1 MWIDKQK
8 TINLQLEMPVRLST
22 YRKGNAIPPL
32 PGTNIFHSTELF
44 HVFEMTRG
52 YEPLLIVAYIGNRPV
67 GKLLA
72 VIRKSVRLFP
82 PAIIKR
88 CEIYGTGEYFDE
100 EQNKEDLF
108 GEILEHL
115 TNEVLCKSF
124 LIEFRNLEN
133 PLFGY
138 KAFRKNN
145 YFAINWLRV
154 RNSLHSKAPYERLS
168 MSRRRQINKALRNG
182 AIMEIADNEKDIQDF
197 SRMLKKA
204 YSSQIRKHFPD
215 IGFFRLL
222 AWQNPEKEL
231 AKVFLVKYKGKII
244 VTVDDGGVGGGV
256 VDRLRRICK
265 ADPQTYGR
273 MKVVPVKFGMRIRHR
288 YYYDTTTY
296 MMSVVKE
303 LLSDTDKNG
312 EAKSIELVLPKDD
325 DLIAQLSCR
334 KYTMTESSVIKIES
348 KKEMKARGLPS
359 PDEADCVLLLCLP
372 IKKD

>member
-168 MSRRRQINKALRNG
+168 MSRRRQINKALSMRKTYAFLYPG
-182 AIMEIADNEKDIQDF
+182 ILSVWAPITYAYEKGYAHLEFMD
-197 SRMLKKA
+197 A
-204 YSSQIRKHFPD
+204 
-215 IGFFRLL
+215 
-222 AWQNPEKEL
+222 
-231 AKVFLVKYKGKII
+231 
-244 VTVDDGGVGGGV
+244 
-256 VDRLRRICK
+256 
-265 ADPQTYGR
+265 
-273 MKVVPVKFGMRIRHR
+273 
-288 YYYDTTTY
+288 
-296 MMSVVKE
+296 
-303 LLSDTDKNG
+303 
-312 EAKSIELVLPKDD
+312 
-325 DLIAQLSCR
+325 
-334 KYTMTESSVIKIES
+334 
-348 KKEMKARGLPS
+348 GLPFKKHGYRDFILRFGGKQS
-359 PDEADCVLLLCLP
+359 STRRWFRFSWKWLNKLLCKFY
-372 IKKD
+372 I

>member
-72 VIRKSVRLFP
+72 VIRKSMRLFP

-215 IGFFRLL
+215 IGFSG
-222 AWQNPEKEL
+222 
-231 AKVFLVKYKGKII
+231 Y
-244 VTVDDGGVGGGV
+244 
-256 VDRLRRICK
+256 
-265 ADPQTYGR
+265 
-273 MKVVPVKFGMRIRHR
+273 
-288 YYYDTTTY
+288 
-296 MMSVVKE
+296 
-303 LLSDTDKNG
+303 
-312 EAKSIELVLPKDD
+312 
-325 DLIAQLSCR
+325 
-334 KYTMTESSVIKIES
+334 
-348 KKEMKARGLPS
+348 
-359 PDEADCVLLLCLP
+359 
-372 IKKD
+372 

>member
-1 MWIDKQK
+1 
-8 TINLQLEMPVRLST
+8 MPVRLST

-72 VIRKSVRLFP
+72 VIRKSMRLFP

-108 GEILEHL
+108 GEMLEHL

-154 RNSLHSKAPYERLS
+154 RNSLHSKVPYERLS
-168 MSRRRQINKALRNG
+168 MSRKRQINKALRNG
-182 AIMEIADNEKDIQDF
+182 AIMEVADNEKDIQDF

-204 YSSQIRKHFPD
+204 YSSQVRKHFPD
-215 IGFFRLL
+215 IGYLS
-222 AWQNPEKEL
+222 
-231 AKVFLVKYKGKII
+231 FLKRKCLS
-244 VTVDDGGVGGGV
+244 V
-256 VDRLRRICK
+256 VLRRYAENLCFSLPRYSSRMGTYYLCSRKRIC
-265 ADPQTYGR
+265 T
-273 MKVVPVKFGMRIRHR
+273 FGIHGCRI
-288 YYYDTTTY
+288 T
-296 MMSVVKE
+296 V
-303 LLSDTDKNG
+303 
-312 EAKSIELVLPKDD
+312 
-325 DLIAQLSCR
+325 Q
-334 KYTMTESSVIKIES
+334 
-348 KKEMKARGLPS
+348 KARLQGLYTPLWRQAEQYT
-359 PDEADCVLLLCLP
+359 PLVPLQLEVAEQTLVQILYLIHFCLFV
-372 IKKD
+372 

>member
-197 SRMLKKA
+197 SRMLKK
-204 YSSQIRKHFPD
+204 S
-215 IGFFRLL
+215 L
-222 AWQNPEKEL
+222 
-231 AKVFLVKYKGKII
+231 FL
-244 VTVDDGGVGGGV
+244 
-256 VDRLRRICK
+256 
-265 ADPQTYGR
+265 
-273 MKVVPVKFGMRIRHR
+273 
-288 YYYDTTTY
+288 
-296 MMSVVKE
+296 
-303 LLSDTDKNG
+303 TDKKTFPG
-312 EAKSIELVLPKDD
+312 HRLFPVISMAEPGKRISQSV
-325 DLIAQLSCR
+325 SC
-334 KYTMTESSVIKIES
+334 EI
-348 KKEMKARGLPS
+348 
-359 PDEADCVLLLCLP
+359 
-372 IKKD
+372 

>member
-145 YFAINWLRV
+145 YFTINWLRV
-154 RNSLHSKAPYERLS
+154 RNSLHSKTPYERLS
-168 MSRRRQINKALRNG
+168 MSRERYTRFLTNV
-182 AIMEIADNEKDIQDF
+182 EK
-197 SRMLKKA
+197 SL
-204 YSSQIRKHFPD
+204 
-215 IGFFRLL
+215 
-222 AWQNPEKEL
+222 
-231 AKVFLVKYKGKII
+231 FL
-244 VTVDDGGVGGGV
+244 
-256 VDRLRRICK
+256 
-265 ADPQTYGR
+265 
-273 MKVVPVKFGMRIRHR
+273 
-288 YYYDTTTY
+288 
-296 MMSVVKE
+296 
-303 LLSDTDKNG
+303 TDKKTFPG
-312 EAKSIELVLPKDD
+312 HRLFPAISMAKPRKRISQSV
-325 DLIAQLSCR
+325 SC
-334 KYTMTESSVIKIES
+334 EI
-348 KKEMKARGLPS
+348 
-359 PDEADCVLLLCLP
+359 
-372 IKKD
+372 

>member
-115 TNEVLCKSF
+115 TNEVYAN
-124 LIEFRNLEN
+124 R
-133 PLFGY
+133 
-138 KAFRKNN
+138 
-145 YFAINWLRV
+145 
-154 RNSLHSKAPYERLS
+154 
-168 MSRRRQINKALRNG
+168 
-182 AIMEIADNEKDIQDF
+182 
-197 SRMLKKA
+197 
-204 YSSQIRKHFPD
+204 SSSSSATWKIR
-215 IGFFRLL
+215 
-222 AWQNPEKEL
+222 
-231 AKVFLVKYKGKII
+231 Y
-244 VTVDDGGVGGGV
+244 
-256 VDRLRRICK
+256 
-265 ADPQTYGR
+265 
-273 MKVVPVKFGMRIRHR
+273 
-288 YYYDTTTY
+288 
-296 MMSVVKE
+296 
-303 LLSDTDKNG
+303 SDTKPSEG
-312 EAKSIELVLPKDD
+312 TTISP
-325 DLIAQLSCR
+325 LI
-334 KYTMTESSVIKIES
+334 
-348 KKEMKARGLPS
+348 G
-359 PDEADCVLLLCLP
+359 
-372 IKKD
+372 

>member
-32 PGTNIFHSTELF
+32 PGTSIFHSTELF

-100 EQNKEDLF
+100 AQNKEDLF
-108 GEILEHL
+108 GEMLEHL

-182 AIMEIADNEKDIQDF
+182 AIMEIADNEKSGSDRYECRTIGKPQFFHFQSFGRINLDI
-197 SRMLKKA
+197 SYRC
-204 YSSQIRKHFPD
+204 
-215 IGFFRLL
+215 
-222 AWQNPEKEL
+222 
-231 AKVFLVKYKGKII
+231 
-244 VTVDDGGVGGGV
+244 
-256 VDRLRRICK
+256 RRINSK
-265 ADPQTYGR
+265 TQFTPNDNQFFLLYIHHGNYITLIQINISHVRTIPAPDHFQTMLTG
-273 MKVVPVKFGMRIRHR
+273 
-288 YYYDTTTY
+288 
-296 MMSVVKE
+296 
-303 LLSDTDKNG
+303 
-312 EAKSIELVLPKDD
+312 
-325 DLIAQLSCR
+325 
-334 KYTMTESSVIKIES
+334 
-348 KKEMKARGLPS
+348 
-359 PDEADCVLLLCLP
+359 
-372 IKKD
+372 

>member
-1 MWIDKQK
+1 
-8 TINLQLEMPVRLST
+8 MPL
-22 YRKGNAIPPL
+22 PPL

-72 VIRKSVRLFP
+72 VIRKSMRLFP

-108 GEILEHL
+108 GEMLEHL

-154 RNSLHSKAPYERLS
+154 RNSLHSKVPYERLS
-168 MSRRRQINKALRNG
+168 MSRKRQINKALRNG
-182 AIMEIADNEKDIQDF
+182 AIMEVADNEKDIQDF

-204 YSSQIRKHFPD
+204 YSSQVRKTFP
-215 IGFFRLL
+215 GHRLFP
-222 AWQNPEKEL
+222 AISM
-231 AKVFLVKYKGKII
+231 AKPRK
-244 VTVDDGGVGGGV
+244 
-256 VDRLRRICK
+256 RIS
-265 ADPQTYGR
+265 Q
-273 MKVVPVKFGMRIRHR
+273 
-288 YYYDTTTY
+288 
-296 MMSVVKE
+296 SV
-303 LLSDTDKNG
+303 
-312 EAKSIELVLPKDD
+312 
-325 DLIAQLSCR
+325 SC
-334 KYTMTESSVIKIES
+334 EI
-348 KKEMKARGLPS
+348 
-359 PDEADCVLLLCLP
+359 
-372 IKKD
+372 

>member
-154 RNSLHSKAPYERLS
+154 RNSLHSKARMGTYYLC
-168 MSRRRQINKALRNG
+168 LR
-182 AIMEIADNEKDIQDF
+182 K
-197 SRMLKKA
+197 
-204 YSSQIRKHFPD
+204 
-215 IGFFRLL
+215 
-222 AWQNPEKEL
+222 
-231 AKVFLVKYKGKII
+231 
-244 VTVDDGGVGGGV
+244 
-256 VDRLRRICK
+256 RIC
-265 ADPQTYGR
+265 T
-273 MKVVPVKFGMRIRHR
+273 FGIHGCRI
-288 YYYDTTTY
+288 T
-296 MMSVVKE
+296 V
-303 LLSDTDKNG
+303 
-312 EAKSIELVLPKDD
+312 
-325 DLIAQLSCR
+325 Q
-334 KYTMTESSVIKIES
+334 
-348 KKEMKARGLPS
+348 KARLQGLCTPLWRQAEQYT
-359 PDEADCVLLLCLP
+359 PLVPLQLEVAEQTLVQILYLTHFCLFV
-372 IKKD
+372 

>member
-1 MWIDKQK
+1 
-8 TINLQLEMPVRLST
+8 MPVRLST

-72 VIRKSVRLFP
+72 VIRKSMRLFP

-108 GEILEHL
+108 GEMLEHL

-154 RNSLHSKAPYERLS
+154 RNSLHSKVPYERLS
-168 MSRRRQINKALRNG
+168 MSRKRQINIALRNG
-182 AIMEIADNEKDIQDF
+182 AIKRKCLSVVLRRYAENLCF
-197 SRMLKKA
+197 SLPRYSSRMGTYYLC
-204 YSSQIRKHFPD
+204 SRK
-215 IGFFRLL
+215 
-222 AWQNPEKEL
+222 
-231 AKVFLVKYKGKII
+231 
-244 VTVDDGGVGGGV
+244 
-256 VDRLRRICK
+256 RIC
-265 ADPQTYGR
+265 T
-273 MKVVPVKFGMRIRHR
+273 FGIHGCRI
-288 YYYDTTTY
+288 T
-296 MMSVVKE
+296 V
-303 LLSDTDKNG
+303 
-312 EAKSIELVLPKDD
+312 
-325 DLIAQLSCR
+325 Q
-334 KYTMTESSVIKIES
+334 
-348 KKEMKARGLPS
+348 KARLQGLYTPLWRQAEQYT
-359 PDEADCVLLLCLP
+359 PLVPLQLEVAEQTLVQILYLIHFCLFV
-372 IKKD
+372 

>member
-115 TNEVLCKSF
+115 TNEAN
-124 LIEFRNLEN
+124 R
-133 PLFGY
+133 
-138 KAFRKNN
+138 
-145 YFAINWLRV
+145 
-154 RNSLHSKAPYERLS
+154 
-168 MSRRRQINKALRNG
+168 
-182 AIMEIADNEKDIQDF
+182 
-197 SRMLKKA
+197 
-204 YSSQIRKHFPD
+204 SSSSSATWKIR
-215 IGFFRLL
+215 
-222 AWQNPEKEL
+222 
-231 AKVFLVKYKGKII
+231 Y
-244 VTVDDGGVGGGV
+244 
-256 VDRLRRICK
+256 
-265 ADPQTYGR
+265 
-273 MKVVPVKFGMRIRHR
+273 
-288 YYYDTTTY
+288 
-296 MMSVVKE
+296 
-303 LLSDTDKNG
+303 SDTKPS
-312 EAKSIELVLPKDD
+312 ERTTISP
-325 DLIAQLSCR
+325 LI
-334 KYTMTESSVIKIES
+334 
-348 KKEMKARGLPS
+348 G
-359 PDEADCVLLLCLP
+359 
-372 IKKD
+372 

>member
-32 PGTNIFHSTELF
+32 PGTSIFHSTELF

-100 EQNKEDLF
+100 AQNKEDLF

-154 RNSLHSKAPYERLS
+154 RNSPHKNLLHDIFRHV
-168 MSRRRQINKALRNG
+168 RIIRIING
-182 AIMEIADNEKDIQDF
+182 
-197 SRMLKKA
+197 
-204 YSSQIRKHFPD
+204 
-215 IGFFRLL
+215 LL
-222 AWQNPEKEL
+222 HHSH
-231 AKVFLVKYKGKII
+231 V
-244 VTVDDGGVGGGV
+244 
-256 VDRLRRICK
+256 RRIE
-265 ADPQTYGR
+265 QTFEY
-273 MKVVPVKFGMRIRHR
+273 
-288 YYYDTTTY
+288 
-296 MMSVVKE
+296 
-303 LLSDTDKNG
+303 LLVTIYQATHIDRNSLLK
-312 EAKSIELVLPKDD
+312 LPK
-325 DLIAQLSCR
+325 LIQ
-334 KYTMTESSVIKIES
+334 Y
-348 KKEMKARGLPS
+348 
-359 PDEADCVLLLCLP
+359 LL
-372 IKKD
+372 I

>member
-145 YFAINWLRV
+145 YF
-154 RNSLHSKAPYERLS
+154 SL
-168 MSRRRQINKALRNG
+168 
-182 AIMEIADNEKDIQDF
+182 
-197 SRMLKKA
+197 
-204 YSSQIRKHFPD
+204 
-215 IGFFRLL
+215 IG
-222 AWQNPEKEL
+222 
-231 AKVFLVKYKGKII
+231 
-244 VTVDDGGVGGGV
+244 
-256 VDRLRRICK
+256 
-265 ADPQTYGR
+265 
-273 MKVVPVKFGMRIRHR
+273 
-288 YYYDTTTY
+288 
-296 MMSVVKE
+296 
-303 LLSDTDKNG
+303 
-312 EAKSIELVLPKDD
+312 
-325 DLIAQLSCR
+325 
-334 KYTMTESSVIKIES
+334 
-348 KKEMKARGLPS
+348 
-359 PDEADCVLLLCLP
+359 
-372 IKKD
+372 

>member
-1 MWIDKQK
+1 
-8 TINLQLEMPVRLST
+8 MPVRLST

-100 EQNKEDLF
+100 AQNKEDLF

-215 IGFFRLL
+215 IVFFRLL

-231 AKVFLVKYKGKII
+231 A
-244 VTVDDGGVGGGV
+244 
-256 VDRLRRICK
+256 
-265 ADPQTYGR
+265 
-273 MKVVPVKFGMRIRHR
+273 
-288 YYYDTTTY
+288 
-296 MMSVVKE
+296 
-303 LLSDTDKNG
+303 N
-312 EAKSIELVLPKDD
+312 
-325 DLIAQLSCR
+325 
-334 KYTMTESSVIKIES
+334 
-348 KKEMKARGLPS
+348 
-359 PDEADCVLLLCLP
+359 
-372 IKKD
+372 

>member
-72 VIRKSVRLFP
+72 VIRKSMRLFP

-108 GEILEHL
+108 GEMLEHL

-154 RNSLHSKAPYERLS
+154 RNSLHSKVPYERLS
-168 MSRRRQINKALRNG
+168 MSRKRQINKALRNG
-182 AIMEIADNEKDIQDF
+182 AIMEVADNEKDIQDF

-204 YSSQIRKHFPD
+204 YSSQVRKHFPD

-222 AWQNPEKEL
+222 AWQ
-231 AKVFLVKYKGKII
+231 
-244 VTVDDGGVGGGV
+244 
-256 VDRLRRICK
+256 DRK
-265 ADPQTYGR
+265 
-273 MKVVPVKFGMRIRHR
+273 
-288 YYYDTTTY
+288 
-296 MMSVVKE
+296 SVV
-303 LLSDTDKNG
+303 
-312 EAKSIELVLPKDD
+312 
-325 DLIAQLSCR
+325 
-334 KYTMTESSVIKIES
+334 
-348 KKEMKARGLPS
+348 
-359 PDEADCVLLLCLP
+359 
-372 IKKD
+372 